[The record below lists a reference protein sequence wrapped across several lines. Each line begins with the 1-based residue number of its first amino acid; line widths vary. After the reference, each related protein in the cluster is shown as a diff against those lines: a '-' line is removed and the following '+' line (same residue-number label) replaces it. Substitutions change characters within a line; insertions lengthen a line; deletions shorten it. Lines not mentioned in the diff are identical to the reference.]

1 MTNPVERLQQMG
13 PRKAFRLLRVRL
25 NKKLWHI
32 LYTPAWHFFKIRNLG
47 FTFRDAKA
55 TGFNPADKESGIRKI
70 LAAIPRGKIL
80 EIGIG
85 EFPHFERLK
94 VMRENNIEYVGCD
107 FASVCASHEAELAIK
122 DFDCAHITFA
132 KNSTGTYSWTLFEML
147 QRGEQFD
154 AIYVDGHH
162 TFYIDLPAMILA
174 DKLLKPGGY
183 LLLDDIP
190 WSLDFLKANM
200 MRSLSQWYFYRKM
213 YDFSQYT
220 KEQQSLPHIK
230 MIAEEL
236 LIKRSGYSK
245 DENLSFPHWWVL
257 RKKQT

>member
-1 MTNPVERLQQMG
+1 MTKYMETKKFL
-13 PRKAFRLLRVRL
+13 RLLKVRGG
-25 NKKLWHI
+25 KKLLHL
-32 LYTPAWHFFKIRNLG
+32 LYSPLWLIFKLRNLRFAYPEKG
-47 FTFRDAKA
+47 GGEDPRVS
-55 TGFNPADKESGIRKI
+55 KERSIRTLLEGI
-70 LAAIPRGKIL
+70 PGGKFL

-94 VMRENNIEYVGCD
+94 LIAEKSISYTGCD
-107 FASVCASHEAELAIK
+107 FKSVCESHKAELAIK
-122 DFDCAHITFA
+122 DFDTKNISFA
-132 KNSTGTYSWTLFEML
+132 MNSTGTYSWTLFEML
-147 QRGEQFD
+147 QKGELFD
-154 AIYVDGHH
+154 VIYVDGHH

-190 WSLDFLKANM
+190 WTLDFLKANM
-200 MRSLSQWYFYRKM
+200 MRSLSQWYFYRTM

-236 LIKRSGYSK
+236 LIKRDGYIK
-245 DENLSFPHWWVL
+245 DENLSFSHWWVL
-257 RKKQT
+257 RKK